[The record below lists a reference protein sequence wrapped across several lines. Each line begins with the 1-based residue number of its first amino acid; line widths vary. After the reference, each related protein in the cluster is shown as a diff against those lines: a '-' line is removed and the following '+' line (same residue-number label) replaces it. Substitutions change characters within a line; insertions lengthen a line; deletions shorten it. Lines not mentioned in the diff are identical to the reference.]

1 MMLNLIVI
9 HEFPFNP
16 SLLLLDMHL
25 FYVDSLHFKIGEL
38 LDSSYGQR
46 NGDNTS
52 DDGANQL
59 QIGQQITW
67 KELLHWWNVPNR
79 ASFVQ
84 IAP

>member
-9 HEFPFNP
+9 HEVPFNP

-38 LDSSYGQR
+38 LDSSYGGR

-52 DDGANQL
+52 DDGAN
-59 QIGQQITW
+59 
-67 KELLHWWNVPNR
+67 
-79 ASFVQ
+79 
-84 IAP
+84 